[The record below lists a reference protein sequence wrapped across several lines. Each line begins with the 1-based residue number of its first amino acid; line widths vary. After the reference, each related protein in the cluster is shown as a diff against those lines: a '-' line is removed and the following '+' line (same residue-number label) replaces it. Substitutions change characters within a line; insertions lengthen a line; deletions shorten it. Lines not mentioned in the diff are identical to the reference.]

1 MDRKIK
7 VKIDGKD
14 YLVEVVSIDSNPVR
28 VIVDGDEV
36 EVYTDQLG
44 PKVEKSNDKKG
55 TGSNFNADIPINEG
69 SNGRTFYSPMPGSII
84 SVAVK
89 EGDQVI
95 TGDDVC
101 ILEAMKMQ
109 QSLKADWSG
118 IVKKVFV
125 SSGDQVNDGSPIIE
139 LE

>member
-1 MDRKIK
+1 
-7 VKIDGKD
+7 
-14 YLVEVVSIDSNPVR
+14 
-28 VIVDGDEV
+28 
-36 EVYTDQLG
+36 
-44 PKVEKSNDKKG
+44 
-55 TGSNFNADIPINEG
+55 
-69 SNGRTFYSPMPGSII
+69 MPGSII

-101 ILEAMKMQ
+101 VLEAMKMQ